1 MFAISG
7 NLRWTFRC
15 ALCVALC
22 CALSQL
28 VFAGSKQALRFS
40 HIGNEEDLQGRFVAA
55 ILQDQ
60 QDLTWL
66 GTPLSQLRDDGRS
79 IAFAVLQYDYS
90 KPNRPAEKLEGRD
103 PEWIALN
110 FGDAF
115 ITYSKFDQG
124 DHALRMKAAN
134 ALGAWGEPSYQLQRD
149 VAPPFWKSW
158 WFRLALTS
166 LVLALLIAAYRIHI
180 KMLTRAQEQLERQVA
195 ARTQEALQQKDQL
208 IKEKEF
214 AERQRENAE
223 KARQDIALLSEI
235 GRQIS
240 ASLDI
245 VAIQNVFYSHVAKF
259 MDADI
264 YGIGMVD
271 WDERV
276 IVFDRAMDCGHPI
289 EQYSRSFDFPEQ
301 LAVKCVLE
309 ARELLIDEILD
320 DNCVP
325 SNDVAV
331 TNTPNRVDG
340 VEVSE
345 SRSGLYVP
353 MMIED
358 QVIGVITVLSLRQ
371 RAYQQTHLDILRTLS
386 AYAAVALDKAAA
398 HQNLKITQTKLA
410 EQEKLAALGS
420 IVAGVAHELNTPI
433 GNSLLVASTFKEQ
446 NDVFCEHV
454 KTGSIKRSE
463 LDVYC
468 EHSSEA
474 IEIILRNLDVT
485 ANLVST
491 FKQIAIDQTSDKRRS
506 FDLSKVCEEIV
517 LALSARLKR
526 DHIEVRLLVPNGIV
540 MNSFPGPLGQVIS
553 NLIINAS
560 VHGLEGRSDGVITL
574 TAHVKSHHI
583 VIIRC
588 SDNGCGIPEKNI
600 NRIFEP
606 FFTTRFGQGGSGL
619 GLNISYNLVRSIL
632 GGTIMVESR
641 IGEGSSFVIELPLSA
656 PESNV
661 VSAG

>member
-7 NLRWTFRC
+7 VLPWIFRLI
-15 ALCVALC
+15 LCVALC
-22 CALSQL
+22 GALTQL
-28 VFAGSKQALRFS
+28 
-40 HIGNEEDLQGRFVAA
+40 
-55 ILQDQ
+55 
-60 QDLTWL
+60 
-66 GTPLSQLRDDGRS
+66 
-79 IAFAVLQYDYS
+79 AFAYQIQPYV
-90 KPNRPAEKLEGRD
+90 
-103 PEWIALN
+103 AL
-110 FGDAF
+110 
-115 ITYSKFDQG
+115 
-124 DHALRMKAAN
+124 
-134 ALGAWGEPSYQLQRD
+134 
-149 VAPPFWKSW
+149 PFWQSW
-158 WFRLALTS
+158 WFGLTLTS
-166 LVLALLIAAYRIHI
+166 LVLALLIVAYRIRI
-180 KMLTRAQEQLERQVA
+180 KTLTRAQEQLERQIAV
-195 ARTQEALQQKDQL
+195 RTQEALQQKDQL

-214 AERQRENAE
+214 AEQQRESAE

-245 VAIQNVFYSHVAKF
+245 VAIQNVFYSHVAKL

-271 WDERV
+271 WEERV

-289 EQYSRSFDFPEQ
+289 ERYSRSFDFPEQ
-301 LAVKCVLE
+301 LAVQCVLE

-320 DNCVP
+320 DNRVP
-325 SNDVAV
+325 SGDDAVAL
-331 TNTPNRVDG
+331 TPSRVDG
-340 VEVSE
+340 VVVSA

-353 MMIED
+353 MMIDGE
-358 QVIGVITVLSLRQ
+358 VIGVITVLSLRP

-398 HQNLKITQTKLA
+398 HQNLKMTQTKLA

-454 KTGSIKRSE
+454 KSRAIRLSE
-463 LDVYC
+463 LDVFC

-506 FDLSKVCEEIV
+506 FDLSTVCEEIV

-526 DHIEVRLLVPNGIV
+526 DHIEVNLLVPNGIV
-540 MNSFPGPLGQVIS
+540 MDSFPGSLGQVLS
-553 NLIINAS
+553 NLIMNAS
-560 VHGLEGRSDGVITL
+560 VHGFEGRSDGVITL
-574 TAHVKSHHI
+574 TAHLNSRHI
-583 VIIRC
+583 VSIRC

-600 NRIFEP
+600 HRIFEP
-606 FFTTRFGQGGSGL
+606 FFTTRFGQGGGGL
-619 GLNISYNLVRSIL
+619 GLNISYNLVRSVL
-632 GGTIMVESR
+632 GGTIMVESSL
-641 IGEGSSFVIELPLSA
+641 GEGSSFVIELPLSA
-656 PESNV
+656 PESKV
-661 VSAG
+661 AFGG